1 MSATSSRKVP
11 YIVLAMLL
19 FACFIIY
26 YPASQGGFIYDD
38 LPNIVS
44 NKKLQIDSLQ
54 ADELLKA
61 MTSGKSGPL
70 KRPVSML
77 SFAINY
83 YFTGLNPY
91 YFRIVNILI
100 HLINGLLIY
109 ILTRKIIGLTECK
122 NSKNKT
128 IEIASLATTALWL
141 FHPINI
147 SGVVYIVQRINELAA
162 LFTLTGLILF
172 IYGRQMLQERN
183 QGRFLIASAFLFCA
197 PLAVFS
203 KENGALIVL
212 FIGLLELV
220 FFKFKDL
227 KNYNKLYL
235 AALYCIFIIIPFIAI
250 LLSLY
255 LEPQILLSGYKQ
267 QEFTLYERILTE
279 QRVLWFYIYMIF
291 VPDITQ
297 LSLFHDDIVL
307 SRSLVSPATTSIA
320 VAGTSI
326 LLILALILR
335 KQAKILSFGMLF
347 FLSGHLIESTILP
360 LQIAFE
366 HRNYLPSYGLV
377 LIAAYYLTNKE
388 FSEKT
393 VNIRRILFALLIVI
407 VGVSTYIK
415 STQWAN
421 TQLLIFYE
429 LEHKPE
435 SSQLNYEAGIFF
447 AKMLDKRN
455 IKNQDK
461 LYENAEK
468 YFHNA
473 IELNPNNTEAMI
485 GLIILSSSNGY
496 KTDVSV
502 IEQLANTLSSQP
514 ITITGNRAIHALLKC
529 QLTNECVLRNDVINR
544 LIDSVLDNRYL
555 SGERMELIYKDIF
568 EYYVSR
574 DDLESAYRVS
584 KKGVINDESSI
595 ILRIL
600 YIRLLIMTDNMDDAR
615 KQLELLGSTNT
626 KEYESDISMLN
637 AILNRSSTP

>member
-1 MSATSSRKVP
+1 M
-11 YIVLAMLL
+11 LAMLL

>member
-1 MSATSSRKVP
+1 MSATSTRKVP

-26 YPASQGGFIYDD
+26 YPASKGGFIYDD

-44 NKKLQIDSLQ
+44 NKKIQIDSLQ
-54 ADELLKA
+54 FDELSQA

-83 YFTGLNPY
+83 YFRGLDPY

-100 HLINGLLIY
+100 HLINGILIY
-109 ILTRKIIGLTECK
+109 ILTRKIIGLTEYK
-122 NSKNKT
+122 KTKNKT

-147 SGVVYIVQRINELAA
+147 SSVVYIVQRMNGLAA

-172 IYGRQMLQERN
+172 IYGRQMIQERN
-183 QGRFLIASAFLFCA
+183 KGRFLIVSAFLFCS
-197 PLAVFS
+197 PLAIFS
-203 KENGALIVL
+203 KENGALIFL
-212 FIGLLELV
+212 FIGLLEVV
-220 FFKFKDL
+220 FFRFKDL

-267 QEFTLYERILTE
+267 QEFTLYERIITE
-279 QRVLWFYIYMIF
+279 QRVLWIYIYMIF

-297 LSLFHDDIVL
+297 LSLFHDDIAL
-307 SRSLVSPATTSIA
+307 SRSLLSPVTTVIA
-320 VAGTSI
+320 VAGTTI
-326 LLILALILR
+326 LLISALILR
-335 KQAKILSFGMLF
+335 KQAKILSFGLLF
-347 FLSGHLIESTILP
+347 FLVGHLIESTILP
-360 LQIAFE
+360 LNIAFE

-388 FSEKT
+388 LSEKT
-393 VNIRRILFALLIVI
+393 VNIRRTLFALLIVI
-407 VGVSTYIK
+407 VGISTFIK
-415 STQWAN
+415 NTQWAN

-435 SSQLNYEAGIFF
+435 SSQLNYEAGRFF
-447 AKMLDKRN
+447 AKMLDRRN

-461 LYENAEK
+461 LYVNADK
-468 YFHNA
+468 YFRNA

-485 GLIILSSSNGY
+485 SLIILSSSNGY
-496 KTDVSV
+496 QTDVSV

-514 ITITGNRAIHALLKC
+514 ITITGNRAINALLNC
-529 QLTNECVLRNDVINR
+529 QLTNECVLREDVIE
-544 LIDSVLDNRYL
+544 LIINSVLDNRYL
-555 SGERMELIYKDIF
+555 YGKRMELIYKDIF

-574 DDLESAYRVS
+574 NDLESAYRVA
-584 KKGVINDESSI
+584 KKGVTNDKDSV
-595 ILRIL
+595 ILRLL
-600 YIRLLIMTDNMDDAR
+600 YIRLLVMTDNMDEAR
-615 KQLELLGSTNT
+615 EQLEFLGTTNT
-626 KEYESDISMLN
+626 KGYESDISMLE
-637 AILNRSSTP
+637 AILNRPSTP

>member
-1 MSATSSRKVP
+1 MP

>member
-1 MSATSSRKVP
+1 MSATSNRKVP
-11 YIVLAMLL
+11 YIVLAILL

-26 YPASQGGFIYDD
+26 YPASKGGFIYDD

-44 NKKLQIDSLQ
+44 NKKIQIDSLQ
-54 ADELLKA
+54 FDELSQA

-91 YFRIVNILI
+91 YFRVVNILI
-100 HLINGLLIY
+100 HLINGILIY
-109 ILTRKIIGLTECK
+109 ILTRKIIGLTEYK
-122 NSKNKT
+122 KSKNKT
-128 IEIASLATTALWL
+128 IEIVSLATTALWL

-147 SGVVYIVQRINELAA
+147 SSVVYIVQRMNELAA

-172 IYGRQMLQERN
+172 IYGRQMIQERN
-183 QGRFLIASAFLFCA
+183 KGKFLIASAFLFCA
-197 PLAVFS
+197 PLAIYS

-220 FFKFKDL
+220 FFRFRDL
-227 KNYNKLYL
+227 ENNKLYL

-255 LEPQILLSGYKQ
+255 IDPQILLSGYKQ

-297 LSLFHDDIVL
+297 LAMFHDDIAL
-307 SRSLVSPATTSIA
+307 SRGLVSPVTTIIA
-320 VAGTSI
+320 VAGMFI
-326 LLILALILR
+326 LLISALILR
-335 KQAKILSFGMLF
+335 KQAKILSFGLLF
-347 FLSGHLIESTILP
+347 FLIGHLIESTILP
-360 LQIAFE
+360 LHIAFE
-366 HRNYLPSYGLV
+366 HRNYIPSYGLV

-393 VNIRRILFALLIVI
+393 VNIRRTLFALLIVI
-407 VGVSTYIK
+407 VAISTFIK
-415 STQWAN
+415 NTQWAN

-435 SSQLNYEAGIFF
+435 SSRLNYEAGRFF
-447 AKMLDKRN
+447 AKMLDSRN
-455 IKNQDK
+455 IKNKDK
-461 LYENAEK
+461 LYVNADK
-468 YFHNA
+468 YFRNA
-473 IELNPNNTEAMI
+473 IELNPDNTEAMI

-496 KTDVSV
+496 QTDVSV

-514 ITITGNRAIHALLKC
+514 ITITGNRAINALLNC
-529 QLTNECVLRNDVINR
+529 QLTNECVLRNDVIK
-544 LIDSVLDNRYL
+544 LITDSVLDNPYL
-555 SGERMELIYKDIF
+555 YGERMELIYKDIF

-574 DDLESAYRVS
+574 NDLESAYKVA
-584 KKGVINDESSI
+584 KKGATNDKDSV
-595 ILRIL
+595 ILRLL
-600 YIRLLIMTDNMDDAR
+600 YIRLLIMTDKMDEAR
-615 KQLELLGSTNT
+615 EQFQLLVTTNT
-626 KEYESDISMLN
+626 KGYESDISMLE
-637 AILNRSSTP
+637 AILNRPSTP